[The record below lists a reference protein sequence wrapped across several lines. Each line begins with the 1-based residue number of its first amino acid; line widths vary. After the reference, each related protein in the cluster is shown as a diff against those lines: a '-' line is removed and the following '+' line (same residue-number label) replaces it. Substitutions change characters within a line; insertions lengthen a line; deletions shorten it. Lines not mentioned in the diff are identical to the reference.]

1 MKVNWPMKTKWI
13 GLVLLITAGIV
24 GALWGTGQIDLK
36 AVTGLQKTLET
47 PSNKSATPQPPA
59 VSVIRPANHKFVE
72 TLRVNGSLVAREEV
86 LIAPQIENQR
96 ISELH
101 IEAGDRV
108 SQGQLLARLATE
120 NLDTLV
126 AQIDATI
133 QRTEA
138 GMERAKSSIV
148 RAEAQLKEAAAA
160 LKRAKP
166 LSRSGYLADSVLDQ
180 RQANATAARA
190 TFAIARGDLNLA
202 ASEKAEAKAK
212 RREVLW
218 RRSRAEIRS
227 PVAGLILS
235 RSAKVGAIATAIGE
249 PMFRIAKAGEIELEG
264 EVTSDQLHKVVPG
277 QTVKIELT
285 GRPSVSA
292 TVRMVNPRVD
302 LETRLGHVRI
312 FIDQA
317 TDLRIGTYATGII
330 ETATAQG
337 LAVPVS
343 SIMRDTDGPYVQI
356 VRNNKVRVR
365 RLTTGLISAG
375 YVQVRT
381 GLSIDDQVITKAG
394 TFLGDGEPVTPVEAD
409 KPNQDTNA
417 SATYPK
423 AG

>member
-1 MKVNWPMKTKWI
+1 MKAKWI
-13 GLVLLITAGIV
+13 GLVLLIAAGVI
-24 GALWGTGQIDLK
+24 GALWGTGQINLN
-36 AVTGLQKTLET
+36 AVAGLQKTFERST
-47 PSNKSATPQPPA
+47 NKAVTPQPPA
-59 VSVIRPANHKFVE
+59 VSVMRPANRKFIE

-86 LIAPQIENQR
+86 LVAPQIESQR
-96 ISELH
+96 ITELH
-101 IEAGDRV
+101 VEAGDRV
-108 SQGQLLARLATE
+108 RHGQLLARLATE

-138 GMERAKSSIV
+138 GMGRAKSSII

-180 RQANATAARA
+180 RQANATAAGA
-190 TFAIARGDLNLA
+190 TLAIARGDLNLV
-202 ASEKAEAKAK
+202 ASEKAEAEAK
-212 RREVLW
+212 RREILW

-235 RSAKVGAIATAIGE
+235 RSAKIGAIATAIGE

-264 EVTSDQLHKVVPG
+264 EVTSEQLHRIVPG
-277 QTVKIELT
+277 QTVKIELA

-312 FIDQA
+312 FIGQA
-317 TDLRIGTYATGII
+317 TGLRIGTYATGII

-337 LAVPVS
+337 LAVPAS
-343 SIMRDTDGPYVQI
+343 SIMRDANGPYVQI
-356 VRNNKVRVR
+356 VRKNKVRVR

-381 GLSIDDQVITKAG
+381 GLSKDD
-394 TFLGDGEPVTPVEAD
+394 
-409 KPNQDTNA
+409 
-417 SATYPK
+417 
-423 AG
+423 